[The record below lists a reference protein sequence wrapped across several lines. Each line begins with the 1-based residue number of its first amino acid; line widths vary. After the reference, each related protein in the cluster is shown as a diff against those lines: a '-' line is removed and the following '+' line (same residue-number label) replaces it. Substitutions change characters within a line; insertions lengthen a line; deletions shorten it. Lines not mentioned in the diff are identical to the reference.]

1 MLTAGHKELAKAY
14 WISAAVLRKRSGSTP
29 IIRNAKFRILPPQP
43 ASPVSTGLHAKG
55 CQNRANRGISGLCVG
70 LRVPNL
76 SVEVQ
81 ISLIVSGAVFRC
93 LVFAGAQGPI
103 NLCSNRRGGALENM
117 PMARKNAIVHVN
129 DKMQRVL
136 VMLHRG
142 GQLAQPTIGIADVVL
157 DIGVAWVA

>member
-1 MLTAGHKELAKAY
+1 
-14 WISAAVLRKRSGSTP
+14 
-29 IIRNAKFRILPPQP
+29 
-43 ASPVSTGLHAKG
+43 
-55 CQNRANRGISGLCVG
+55 VG

-93 LVFAGAQGPI
+93 LVLPA
-103 NLCSNRRGGALENM
+103 RRARSTCVAIVVVALENM

>member
-1 MLTAGHKELAKAY
+1 MWVVSAEMQLPDILQKPPKTGIRGMAHNS
-14 WISAAVLRKRSGSTP
+14 ISIQEG
-29 IIRNAKFRILPPQP
+29 QP